1 MAFHLRIVNQATRQ
15 RHRIYRPYVST
26 EFFREGETIME
37 QLSHRHRAKLEEI
50 LVQRERALREDIQRE
65 LIQQEDFAQVAGES
79 PDPGDLSFAD
89 LSVDLGNASVTRDLN
104 ELRAVQQARQRLQS
118 SGFGECISCGYPIP
132 FERLLVMPTS
142 ERCARCQQNFEHTH
156 QGGKRGASM

>member
-1 MAFHLRIVNQATRQ
+1 
-15 RHRIYRPYVST
+15 
-26 EFFREGETIME
+26 ME

-89 LSVDLGNASVTRDLN
+89 LSVDLRALRSLPGKLRTYLPGWETRRLDVVLPAGVSSIGPRMT
-104 ELRAVQQARQRLQS
+104 RA
-118 SGFGECISCGYPIP
+118 
-132 FERLLVMPTS
+132 
-142 ERCARCQQNFEHTH
+142 
-156 QGGKRGASM
+156 

>member
-1 MAFHLRIVNQATRQ
+1 
-15 RHRIYRPYVST
+15 
-26 EFFREGETIME
+26 ME

-89 LSVDLGNASVTRDLN
+89 LSIDLGNASVTRDLH
-104 ELRAVQQARQRLQS
+104 ELRSIQQARHRLK
-118 SGFGECISCGYPIP
+118 SGNYGECISCGYPIP

-142 ERCARCQQNFEHTH
+142 ERCARCQQNFEQTY